1 MVRSGWKENGTSMFR
16 WRIKSAWAVAVL
28 AATALVAQEGS
39 VIRVSVNL
47 VHVIA
52 TVKNKSGQLV
62 GALGK
67 EDFEI
72 FDNGAR
78 QEISVFERQTDQ
90 PLSVAMLIDVSGST
104 AKDLKFE
111 TDSASRFLK
120 ALLAEGKPEDRV
132 SLFKFDDSVTRV
144 TPFTHDFN
152 LLDSRLKKISGSAGT
167 SLYDAI
173 YLTAGEL
180 ESRQGRKVMIVVSDG
195 GNTTSSYDTHQAL
208 EAAQLADAV
217 IYPLVVMPIT
227 NDAGRNIG
235 GENALTFMA
244 ERTGGRTFLPSLG
257 KQMDKAFDDIIAELR
272 TEYYIG
278 FYPHDV
284 PLTKERFHS
293 LKVRVKN
300 PELQVSARNGY
311 YGESED
317 RSGRPNDPPGS
328 GVPGQLRK
336 KR

>member
-1 MVRSGWKENGTSMFR
+1 MFH
-16 WRIKSAWAVAVL
+16 WRNSCLLAVL
-28 AATALVAQEGS
+28 ALTLPAQQPATFKVN
-39 VIRVSVNL
+39 VSL

-62 GALGK
+62 GELTK
-67 EDFEI
+67 DDFEI
-72 FDNGAR
+72 SDNGAR

-90 PLSVAMLIDVSGST
+90 PLSVALLIDVSGST

-120 ALLAEGKPEDRV
+120 ALLAEGKPDDRV
-132 SLFKFDDSVTRV
+132 SIFKFDDSVTRI
-144 TPFTHDFN
+144 TPFTHDFT
-152 LLDSRLKKISGSAGT
+152 LLDTRLKKISGSAGT

-173 YLTAGEL
+173 YLSAGEL
-180 ESRQGRKVMIVVSDG
+180 ELRQGRKVMVIISDG

-208 EAAQLADAV
+208 EAAQLADVV

-227 NDAGRNIG
+227 SDAGRNIG

-257 KQMDKAFDDIIAELR
+257 KQLDKAFDDIISELR
-272 TEYYIG
+272 TEYYMG
-278 FYPHDV
+278 FYPQGV
-284 PLTKERFHS
+284 PLTKEHFHL
-293 LKVRVKN
+293 LKVQVKK

-311 YGESED
+311 YGDAED
-317 RSGRPNDPPGS
+317 GSGRPGDSPVS
-328 GVPGQLRK
+328 GLPGQLRK

>member
-1 MVRSGWKENGTSMFR
+1 MAKSGWKESGTSMFPSR
-16 WRIKSAWAVAVL
+16 NSVLLAVTSCVL
-28 AATALVAQEGS
+28 LAQDPATFKT
-39 VIRVSVNL
+39 SVNL
-47 VHVIA
+47 VHAIA

-62 GALGK
+62 GALTK
-67 EDFEI
+67 DDFEI
-72 FDNGAR
+72 YDNGAP
-78 QEISVFERQTDQ
+78 QQISVFERQTDQ
-90 PLSVAMLIDVSGST
+90 PLSVALLVDVSGST

-132 SLFKFDDSVTRV
+132 SIFKFDDSVTRV
-144 TPFTHDFN
+144 TPFTHDFA
-152 LLDSRLKKISGSAGT
+152 LLDARLKKISGSAGT

-173 YLTAGEL
+173 YLSAAEL
-180 ESRQGRKVMIVVSDG
+180 EPRQGRKVMVIVSDG

-244 ERTGGRTFLPSLG
+244 QRTGGRTFLPSLG
-257 KQMDKAFDDIIAELR
+257 KQLDKAFDDIISELR
-272 TEYYIG
+272 TEYYLG
-278 FYPHDV
+278 FYPKDV

-293 LKVRVKN
+293 LKVQVKN

-311 YGESED
+311 YGEAED
-317 RSGRPNDPPGS
+317 RSGKPGDLPIS
-328 GVPGQLRK
+328 GIPGQLRK

>member
-1 MVRSGWKENGTSMFR
+1 MFR
-16 WRIKSAWAVAVL
+16 WRNSL
-28 AATALVAQEGS
+28 LGLLATALLAQQGS
-39 VIRVSVNL
+39 VIRVNVNL

-67 EDFEI
+67 EDFEL
-72 FDNGAR
+72 FDNGAP
-78 QEISVFERQTDQ
+78 QEIAVFERQTDQ
-90 PLSVAMLIDVSGST
+90 PLSVAVLIDVSGST

-120 ALLAEGKPEDRV
+120 ALLSEGKPDDRV
-132 SLFKFDDSVTRV
+132 SIFKFDDTVTRV
-144 TPFTHDFN
+144 TPFTHDFTV
-152 LLDSRLKKISGSAGT
+152 LDSRLKKISGSAGT

-173 YLTAGEL
+173 YLSAGEL
-180 ESRQGRKVMIVVSDG
+180 EQRQGRKVMVIISDG

-257 KQMDKAFDDIIAELR
+257 KQLDKAFDDIINELR

-293 LKVRVKN
+293 LKVQVKK

-317 RSGRPNDPPGS
+317 RAANPNGPSNTGNPG
-328 GVPGQLRK
+328 LRK

>member
-1 MVRSGWKENGTSMFR
+1 MFR
-16 WRIKSAWAVAVL
+16 WRHSCLLGVIAALSL
-28 AATALVAQEGS
+28 AAQQPATFKVN
-39 VIRVSVNL
+39 VSL

-62 GALGK
+62 GALTK
-67 EDFEI
+67 DDFEI
-72 FDNGAR
+72 YDNGAR
-78 QEISVFERQTDQ
+78 QAISVFERQTDQ
-90 PLSVAMLIDVSGST
+90 PLSVALLIDVSGST

-120 ALLAEGKPEDRV
+120 ALLAEGKPDDRV
-132 SLFKFDDSVTRV
+132 SIFKFDDTVTRI
-144 TPFTHDFN
+144 TPFTHDFT
-152 LLDSRLKKISGSAGT
+152 LLDMRLRKISGSAGT

-173 YLTAGEL
+173 YLAAGEL
-180 ESRQGRKVMIVVSDG
+180 ETRQGRKVMVIVSDG
-195 GNTTSSYDTHQAL
+195 GNTTSSYDSHQAL

-227 NDAGRNIG
+227 SDAGRNIG

-244 ERTGGRTFLPSLG
+244 ERTGGRTFLPSLS
-257 KQMDKAFDDIIAELR
+257 KQLDKAFDDIISELR
-272 TEYYIG
+272 TEYYMG
-278 FYPHDV
+278 FYPQAA

-293 LKVRVKN
+293 LKVGVKN

-311 YGESED
+311 YGEAED
-317 RSGRPNDPPGS
+317 GSGKPGDWPDSGR
-328 GVPGQLRK
+328 PGQLRK

>member
-1 MVRSGWKENGTSMFR
+1 MAKCGWKESGTSMFR
-16 WRIKSAWAVAVL
+16 WRNSWIGATL
-28 AATALVAQEGS
+28 AGAAILLAQQET
-39 VIRVSVNL
+39 VIRVNVNL

-62 GALGK
+62 GALTK
-67 EDFEI
+67 DDFEI
-72 FDNGAR
+72 YDNGAR
-78 QEISVFERQTDQ
+78 QEISVFERQTNQ
-90 PLSVAMLIDVSGST
+90 PLSVAVLIDVSGST
-104 AKDLKFE
+104 AKDLKYE
-111 TDSASRFLK
+111 TDSASRFLR
-120 ALLAEGKPEDRV
+120 ALLSEGKPEDRV
-132 SLFKFDDSVTRV
+132 SIFQFDDSVRQI
-144 TPFTHDFN
+144 TPFTRDLN
-152 LLDSRLKKISGSAGT
+152 LLDARLKKISGSAGT

-173 YLTAGEL
+173 YLASGEL
-180 ESRQGRKVMIVVSDG
+180 ERRQGRKVIVIISDG

-272 TEYYIG
+272 TEYYLG

-284 PLTKERFHS
+284 PLSKDRFHT
-293 LKVRVKN
+293 LKVQVKA

-317 RSGRPNDPPGS
+317 RAARPNETPIS
-328 GVPGQLRK
+328 GNPGQLRK